1 MKTQRALSLPPIAAA
16 LLLSTLLGT
25 AVSPAQNAQP
35 TRPIVSIDFDGGS
48 LEDFVE
54 EIRGAGQNINILIP
68 PEAAEVSVPA
78 VALKSV
84 GVEAAL
90 EAVAAIT
97 LSDSVSV
104 GVSTMLGA
112 GVPIYAVRVNF
123 SSNTRR
129 SGFENVDVRVISI
142 SSLTQSL
149 PGDPEPARITTS
161 AETILT
167 AIDTGMEVVGGERAT
182 IKYHEDSGLL
192 FVKGTR
198 TQLNITER
206 IIGNMVSDLEQRRDS
221 ARQGR

>member
-16 LLLSTLLGT
+16 LFLSTLLGT

-35 TRPIVSIDFDGGS
+35 TRGIVSIDFGGGS

-54 EIRGAGQNINILIP
+54 EIRGAGENINILIP
-68 PEAAEVSVPA
+68 PEAAEVTVPA
-78 VALKSV
+78 VSLKNV

-90 EAVAAIT
+90 EAVATIT
-97 LSDSVSV
+97 LSETVSV
-104 GVSTMLGA
+104 GVSTKLGA

-123 SSNTRR
+123 SGPSRR
-129 SGFENVDVRVISI
+129 SGSGNLDVRVISI
-142 SSLTQSL
+142 RSLTESL

-167 AIDTGMEVVGGERAT
+167 AIDTGMEVVGGAQAT

-198 TQLNITER
+198 TQLNITEN
-206 IIGNMVSDLEQRRDS
+206 IIGNMISDLEERRHS